1 METLWVLG
9 VISAVKTVSPA
20 IPNIAWDLMKMQ
32 TMKRKE
38 KRMNKKLGKALIFAA
53 GAAVGAVISAF
64 VTNRVVEKT
73 YRDAADEEIFEANRI
88 ANDRIKKYKEEI
100 KELQEKISRQKVT
113 INTLADQVREGKG
126 DGDLS
131 DILSDDEDGEDDP
144 RLRSAVKKVERKT
157 EKTTYTR
164 YTGRYGGTKVE
175 EPEEEDTEFPFSEV
189 DPEEEEDC
197 VRENSP
203 RLIDED
209 TFSNTAMSYSKE
221 DLYFFLYDGKVVSED
236 GEWIENYQ
244 ALTGPFDENKDAGD
258 EIYIRNDELAV
269 DYRIEFRAGYGEE
282 AISMTDIWDEE

>member
-1 METLWVLG
+1 MT
-9 VISAVKTVSPA
+9 
-20 IPNIAWDLMKMQ
+20 
-32 TMKRKE
+32 RKE
-38 KRMNKKLGKALIFAA
+38 KHMNKKLGKALIFAA
-53 GAAVGAVISAF
+53 GAAIGAVVSAF

-88 ANDRIKKYKEEI
+88 ANDRIKKYKDEI
-100 KELQEKISRQKVT
+100 KELKEKISRQKVT
-113 INTLADQVREGKG
+113 INTLADQVREGKK

-131 DILSDDEDGEDDP
+131 DILDEDGEDDP
-144 RLRSAVKKVERKT
+144 RLRAAAKKVERKA
-157 EKTTYTR
+157 EDPREFRKNPTYTR
-164 YTGRYGGTKVE
+164 YTERYGGTKVD
-175 EPEEEDTEFPFSEV
+175 EPEEEDVEFPF
-189 DPEEEEDC
+189 DPDEEEDC
-197 VRENSP
+197 IRENSP

-282 AISMTDIWDEE
+282 AISHTDIWDEE

>member
-1 METLWVLG
+1 
-9 VISAVKTVSPA
+9 
-20 IPNIAWDLMKMQ
+20 
-32 TMKRKE
+32 
-38 KRMNKKLGKALIFAA
+38 MNKKLGKALIFAA
-53 GAAVGAVISAF
+53 GAAVGAVVSAF

-73 YRDAADEEIFEANRI
+73 YRDAADEEIFEANKL
-88 ANDRIKKYKEEI
+88 ANDRIKKYKDEI
-100 KELQEKISRQKVT
+100 KELKEKISRQKVT
-113 INTLADQVREGKG
+113 INTLADQVREGKK

-131 DILSDDEDGEDDP
+131 DILGDDEDGEDDP
-144 RLRSAVKKVERKT
+144 RLRSAVKKVERKV
-157 EKTTYTR
+157 EDFKEFRRNPTYTR
-164 YTGRYGGTKVE
+164 YAGRYGATTVG
-175 EPEEEDTEFPFSEV
+175 EDGGGFSEGTEFPF
-189 DPEEEEDC
+189 DPDEEEDC
-197 VRENSP
+197 IRENSP

>member
-1 METLWVLG
+1 
-9 VISAVKTVSPA
+9 
-20 IPNIAWDLMKMQ
+20 
-32 TMKRKE
+32 
-38 KRMNKKLGKALIFAA
+38 MNKKLGKALIFAA

-88 ANDRIKKYKEEI
+88 ANDRIKKYKDEI
-100 KELQEKISRQKVT
+100 KELKEKISRQKVT

-131 DILSDDEDGEDDP
+131 DILGDDEDGEDDP
-144 RLRSAVKKVERKT
+144 RLRSTVKKVERKA
-157 EKTTYTR
+157 EDSREFRKNPTYTR
-164 YTGRYGGTKVE
+164 YANRYGATTVG
-175 EPEEEDTEFPFSEV
+175 EDDDGFSSEGTEFPYSEV

-197 VRENSP
+197 IRDNSP

-209 TFSNTAMSYSKE
+209 TFSNTALSYSKE
-221 DLYFFLYDGKVVSED
+221 DLYFFLFDGKVVSED

-244 ALTGPFDENKDAGD
+244 ALTGPFDTNRDAGD
-258 EIYIRNDELAV
+258 EIYVRNDELAV

-282 AISMTDIWDEE
+282 AISMTDIWEDED

>member
-1 METLWVLG
+1 
-9 VISAVKTVSPA
+9 
-20 IPNIAWDLMKMQ
+20 
-32 TMKRKE
+32 
-38 KRMNKKLGKALIFAA
+38 MNKKLTKALIFAA
-53 GAAVGAVISAF
+53 GAAVGAVVSAF

-73 YRDAADEEIFEANRI
+73 YRDAADEEIFEANKL
-88 ANDRIKKYKEEI
+88 ANERIKKYKDEI
-100 KELQEKISRQKVT
+100 KDLKEKISRQKVT

-144 RLRSAVKKVERKT
+144 RLRGTAKKVERKA
-157 EKTTYTR
+157 KKSTYTR
-164 YTGRYGGTKVE
+164 YTARYGGTKVV
-175 EPEEEDTEFPFSEV
+175 EPEEEDVEFPF
-189 DPEEEEDC
+189 DPDEEEDC
-197 VRENSP
+197 IRENSP

-209 TFSNTAMSYSKE
+209 TFSNTALSYSKE

-258 EIYIRNDELAV
+258 ELYIRNDELAV

-282 AISMTDIWDEE
+282 AISHTDIWDEE

>member
-1 METLWVLG
+1 
-9 VISAVKTVSPA
+9 
-20 IPNIAWDLMKMQ
+20 
-32 TMKRKE
+32 
-38 KRMNKKLGKALIFAA
+38 MNKKLTKALIFAA

-88 ANDRIKKYKEEI
+88 ANDRIKKYKDEI
-100 KELQEKISRQKVT
+100 KELKEKISRQKVT

-131 DILSDDEDGEDDP
+131 DILGDDEDGEDDP
-144 RLRSAVKKVERKT
+144 RLRAAAKKVERKIKDFR
-157 EKTTYTR
+157 EFRKNPTYTR
-164 YTGRYGGTKVE
+164 YASIYGGTKVE
-175 EPEEEDTEFPFSEV
+175 EPEEEDTEFPF
-189 DPEEEEDC
+189 DPDEEEDC
-197 VRENSP
+197 IRENSP

-209 TFSNTAMSYSKE
+209 TFSNTAMGYSKE
-221 DLYFFLYDGKVVSED
+221 DLYFYTYDGKVVSED

-244 ALTGPFDENKDAGD
+244 ALTGPFDENKNAGD

-282 AISMTDIWDEE
+282 AISMTDVWDEE

>member
-1 METLWVLG
+1 MT
-9 VISAVKTVSPA
+9 
-20 IPNIAWDLMKMQ
+20 
-32 TMKRKE
+32 RKE

-53 GAAVGAVISAF
+53 GAAVGAVVSAF
-64 VTNRVVEKT
+64 ITNRVVEKT
-73 YRDAADEEIFEANRI
+73 YRDAADEEIFEANKL
-88 ANDRIKKYKEEI
+88 ANDRIKKYKDEI
-100 KELQEKISRQKVT
+100 KELKEKISRQKVT
-113 INTLADQVREGKG
+113 INTLADQVREGKK

-131 DILSDDEDGEDDP
+131 DILGDDEDGEDDP
-144 RLRSAVKKVERKT
+144 RLRAAVKKVEGKAKENRQGVKSPV
-157 EKTTYTR
+157 YTR
-164 YTGRYGGTKVE
+164 YTSRYGGTRVE
-175 EPEEEDTEFPFSEV
+175 EDDGELSDGTEFPF
-189 DPEEEEDC
+189 DPDEEEDC
-197 VRENSP
+197 IRENSP

-209 TFSNTAMSYSKE
+209 TFSNTALSYSKE

>member
-1 METLWVLG
+1 
-9 VISAVKTVSPA
+9 
-20 IPNIAWDLMKMQ
+20 
-32 TMKRKE
+32 
-38 KRMNKKLGKALIFAA
+38 MNKKLGKALIFAA
-53 GAAVGAVISAF
+53 GAAIGAVVSAF

-73 YRDAADEEIFEANRI
+73 YRDAADEEIFEANRL
-88 ANDRIKKYKEEI
+88 ANDRIKKYKDEI
-100 KELQEKISRQKVT
+100 KELKEKISRQKVT

-131 DILSDDEDGEDDP
+131 DILGDDEDGEDDP
-144 RLRSAVKKVERKT
+144 RLRAATKKVERKI
-157 EKTTYTR
+157 EDFREFRKNPTYTR
-164 YTGRYGGTKVE
+164 YASRYGATTVG
-175 EPEEEDTEFPFSEV
+175 EDGGGLSDGTEFPYSEV

-197 VRENSP
+197 IRENSP

-209 TFSNTAMSYSKE
+209 TFANTALSYSKE

-236 GEWIENYQ
+236 GEWLENYQ
-244 ALTGPFDENKDAGD
+244 ALTGKFDENRDAGD

>member
-1 METLWVLG
+1 
-9 VISAVKTVSPA
+9 
-20 IPNIAWDLMKMQ
+20 
-32 TMKRKE
+32 
-38 KRMNKKLGKALIFAA
+38 MNKKLGKALIFAA

-88 ANDRIKKYKEEI
+88 ANDRIKKYKDEI
-100 KELQEKISRQKVT
+100 KELKEKISRQKVT

-131 DILSDDEDGEDDP
+131 DILGDDEDGEDDP
-144 RLRSAVKKVERKT
+144 RLGSTVKKVEGKV

-164 YTGRYGGTKVE
+164 YASRYGGTPVE
-175 EPEEEDTEFPFSEV
+175 EDDDESSDGTEFPYGEV

-197 VRENSP
+197 IRDNSP

-209 TFSNTAMSYSKE
+209 TFSNTALSYSKE
-221 DLYFFLYDGKVVSED
+221 DLYYFLFDGKVVSED

-244 ALTGPFDENKDAGD
+244 ALTGPFDTNRDAGD
-258 EIYIRNDELAV
+258 EIYVRNDELAV
-269 DYRIEFRAGYGEE
+269 DYRIEFRAGFGEE
-282 AISMTDIWDEE
+282 AISMTDIWEDED

>member
-1 METLWVLG
+1 
-9 VISAVKTVSPA
+9 
-20 IPNIAWDLMKMQ
+20 
-32 TMKRKE
+32 
-38 KRMNKKLGKALIFAA
+38 MNKKLTKALIFAA
-53 GAAVGAVISAF
+53 GAAVGAVVSAF

-88 ANDRIKKYKEEI
+88 ANDRIKKYKDEI

-157 EKTTYTR
+157 EEPTYTR
-164 YTGRYGGTKVE
+164 YTGRYGATTVGK
-175 EPEEEDTEFPFSEV
+175 DDGGFSDGTEFPF

-197 VRENSP
+197 IRENSP

-209 TFSNTAMSYSKE
+209 TFSNTALSYSKE
-221 DLYFFLYDGKVVSED
+221 DLYFFLYDGKVISED

>member
-1 METLWVLG
+1 
-9 VISAVKTVSPA
+9 
-20 IPNIAWDLMKMQ
+20 
-32 TMKRKE
+32 
-38 KRMNKKLGKALIFAA
+38 MNKKLTKALIFAA

-88 ANDRIKKYKEEI
+88 ANDRIKKYKDEI
-100 KELQEKISRQKVT
+100 KELKEKISRQKVT

-131 DILSDDEDGEDDP
+131 DILGDDEDGEDDP
-144 RLRSAVKKVERKT
+144 RLRSAVKKVERKDK
-157 EKTTYTR
+157 EYYQEVKKSPVYTK
-164 YTGRYGGTKVE
+164 YTGRYGGHSVE
-175 EPEEEDTEFPFSEV
+175 EDDDEYPDGTEFPF

-197 VRENSP
+197 IRENSP

-209 TFSNTAMSYSKE
+209 TFANTALSYSKE
-221 DLYFFLYDGKVVSED
+221 DLYFFLFDGKVVSED

-244 ALTGPFDENKDAGD
+244 ALTGSFDENKDAGD

-269 DYRIEFRAGYGEE
+269 DYRIEFRAGFGEE
-282 AISMTDIWDEE
+282 AISMTDIWEDED

>member
-1 METLWVLG
+1 
-9 VISAVKTVSPA
+9 
-20 IPNIAWDLMKMQ
+20 
-32 TMKRKE
+32 
-38 KRMNKKLGKALIFAA
+38 MNKKLGKALIFAA
-53 GAAVGAVISAF
+53 GAAVGAVVSAF

-73 YRDAADEEIFEANRI
+73 YRDAADEEIFEANKL
-88 ANDRIKKYKEEI
+88 ANDRIKKYKDEI
-100 KELQEKISRQKVT
+100 KELKEKISRQKVT
-113 INTLADQVREGKG
+113 INTLADQVREGKK
-126 DGDLS
+126 DGDVS
-131 DILSDDEDGEDDP
+131 DVLDDEDGEDDP
-144 RLRSAVKKVERKT
+144 RLRAAVEKVERKA
-157 EKTTYTR
+157 KTYSQEVKKSPVYTR

-175 EPEEEDTEFPFSEV
+175 EPEEEDAEFPF
-189 DPEEEEDC
+189 DPDEEEDC
-197 VRENSP
+197 IRENSP

>member
-1 METLWVLG
+1 
-9 VISAVKTVSPA
+9 
-20 IPNIAWDLMKMQ
+20 
-32 TMKRKE
+32 
-38 KRMNKKLGKALIFAA
+38 MNKKLTKALIFAA
-53 GAAVGAVISAF
+53 GAAVGAVVSAF

-73 YRDAADEEIFEANRI
+73 YRDAADEEIFEANRL
-88 ANDRIKKYKEEI
+88 ANDRIKKYKDEI
-100 KELQEKISRQKVT
+100 KELKEKISRQKVT

-144 RLRSAVKKVERKT
+144 RLRAAAKKVERKV
-157 EKTTYTR
+157 EDPRESRKNPTYTR
-164 YTGRYGGTKVE
+164 YTGRYGGTKVVE
-175 EPEEEDTEFPFSEV
+175 AEEEDVEFPF
-189 DPEEEEDC
+189 DPDEEEDC
-197 VRENSP
+197 IKENSP

-221 DLYFFLYDGKVVSED
+221 DLYFYIYDGKVVSED

-244 ALTGPFDENKDAGD
+244 ALTGPFDENRDAGD

>member
-1 METLWVLG
+1 
-9 VISAVKTVSPA
+9 
-20 IPNIAWDLMKMQ
+20 
-32 TMKRKE
+32 
-38 KRMNKKLGKALIFAA
+38 MNKKLGKVLIFAA
-53 GAAVGAVISAF
+53 GAAVGAVVSAF

-88 ANDRIKKYKEEI
+88 ANDRIKKYKDEI
-100 KELQEKISRQKVT
+100 KELKEKISRQKVT

-131 DILSDDEDGEDDP
+131 DILGDDEDGEDDP
-144 RLRSAVKKVERKT
+144 RLRSAAKKVERKT
-157 EKTTYTR
+157 EDPREFWKNSTYTR
-164 YTGRYGGTKVE
+164 YASRYGGTKVD
-175 EPEEEDTEFPFSEV
+175 EPEEEEDVEFPYSEV

-197 VRENSP
+197 IRENSP

-209 TFSNTAMSYSKE
+209 TFANTAFSYSKE

-244 ALTGPFDENKDAGD
+244 ALTGQFDENKDAGD

-282 AISMTDIWDEE
+282 AISMTDIWEDED

>member
-1 METLWVLG
+1 
-9 VISAVKTVSPA
+9 
-20 IPNIAWDLMKMQ
+20 
-32 TMKRKE
+32 
-38 KRMNKKLGKALIFAA
+38 MNKKLGKVLIFAA
-53 GAAVGAVISAF
+53 GAAVGAVISAV
-64 VTNRVVEKT
+64 VTNKVVEKT

-144 RLRSAVKKVERKT
+144 RLRSAVKKVERKNT
-157 EKTTYTR
+157 DLREFRKDPTYTR
-164 YTGRYGGTKVE
+164 YTGRYGGTKIE
-175 EPEEEDTEFPFSEV
+175 EPEEEDAEFPF

-197 VRENSP
+197 IRENSP

-209 TFSNTAMSYSKE
+209 TFSNTALSYSKE

-258 EIYIRNDELAV
+258 EIFIRNDELAV
-269 DYRIEFRAGYGEE
+269 DYRIEFRAGFGEE
-282 AISMTDIWDEE
+282 AISMTDIWEDED

>member
-1 METLWVLG
+1 
-9 VISAVKTVSPA
+9 
-20 IPNIAWDLMKMQ
+20 
-32 TMKRKE
+32 
-38 KRMNKKLGKALIFAA
+38 MNKKLTKALIFAA

-88 ANDRIKKYKEEI
+88 ANDRIKKYKDEI
-100 KELQEKISRQKVT
+100 KELKEKISRQKVT

-131 DILSDDEDGEDDP
+131 DILGDDEDGEDDP
-144 RLRSAVKKVERKT
+144 RLRSAVKKVERKDK
-157 EKTTYTR
+157 EYYQEVKKSPVYTK
-164 YTGRYGGTKVE
+164 YTGRYGGHSVE
-175 EPEEEDTEFPFSEV
+175 EDDDEYPDGTEFPF

-197 VRENSP
+197 IRENSP

-209 TFSNTAMSYSKE
+209 TFANTALSYSKE
-221 DLYFFLYDGKVVSED
+221 DLYFFLFDGKVVSED

-244 ALTGPFDENKDAGD
+244 ALTGKFDENKNAGD

>member
-1 METLWVLG
+1 
-9 VISAVKTVSPA
+9 
-20 IPNIAWDLMKMQ
+20 
-32 TMKRKE
+32 
-38 KRMNKKLGKALIFAA
+38 MNKKLGKALIFAA
-53 GAAVGAVISAF
+53 GAAVGAVVSAF

-88 ANDRIKKYKEEI
+88 ANDRIKKYKDEI
-100 KELQEKISRQKVT
+100 KELKEKISRQKVT

-144 RLRSAVKKVERKT
+144 RLRSAVKKVERKA
-157 EKTTYTR
+157 EVPTYTR
-164 YTGRYGGTKVE
+164 YAGRYGGTKVE
-175 EPEEEDTEFPFSEV
+175 EPEEEDAEFPF
-189 DPEEEEDC
+189 DPDEEEDC
-197 VRENSP
+197 IRENSP

-209 TFSNTAMSYSKE
+209 TFSNTALSYSKE
-221 DLYFFLYDGKVVSED
+221 DLYFFLYDGKVISED

>member
-1 METLWVLG
+1 
-9 VISAVKTVSPA
+9 
-20 IPNIAWDLMKMQ
+20 
-32 TMKRKE
+32 
-38 KRMNKKLGKALIFAA
+38 MNKKLGKALIFAA
-53 GAAVGAVISAF
+53 GAAIGAVVSAF

-73 YRDAADEEIFEANRI
+73 YRDAADEEIFEANKL
-88 ANDRIKKYKEEI
+88 ANDRIKKYKDEI
-100 KELQEKISRQKVT
+100 KELKEKISRQKVT
-113 INTLADQVREGKG
+113 INTLADQVREGKK

-131 DILSDDEDGEDDP
+131 DILGDDEDGEDDP
-144 RLRSAVKKVERKT
+144 RLRSAVKKVERKI
-157 EKTTYTR
+157 EDFREFRKNPAYTR
-164 YTGRYGGTKVE
+164 YTSRYSATAVGEDGGGLS
-175 EPEEEDTEFPFSEV
+175 DGTEFPYSEV

-197 VRENSP
+197 IRENSP

>member
-1 METLWVLG
+1 
-9 VISAVKTVSPA
+9 
-20 IPNIAWDLMKMQ
+20 
-32 TMKRKE
+32 
-38 KRMNKKLGKALIFAA
+38 MNKKLGKALIFAA
-53 GAAVGAVISAF
+53 GAAVGAVVSAF

-73 YRDAADEEIFEANRI
+73 YRDAADEEIFEANKL
-88 ANDRIKKYKEEI
+88 ANDRIKKYKDEI
-100 KELQEKISRQKVT
+100 KELKEKISRQKVT

-144 RLRSAVKKVERKT
+144 RLRAAAKKVERKNT
-157 EKTTYTR
+157 DLREFRKNPTYTR
-164 YTGRYGGTKVE
+164 YASRYGATTVG
-175 EPEEEDTEFPFSEV
+175 EDSGGLSEGTEFPFGEV

-197 VRENSP
+197 IRENSP

-209 TFSNTAMSYSKE
+209 TFANTALSYSKE

-244 ALTGPFDENKDAGD
+244 ALTGKFDENKDAGD

>member
-1 METLWVLG
+1 
-9 VISAVKTVSPA
+9 
-20 IPNIAWDLMKMQ
+20 
-32 TMKRKE
+32 
-38 KRMNKKLGKALIFAA
+38 MNKKLTKALIFAA

-144 RLRSAVKKVERKT
+144 RLRAAAKKVERKV
-157 EKTTYTR
+157 EEPTYTR
-164 YTGRYGGTKVE
+164 YTGRYGGTKVK
-175 EPEEEDTEFPFSEV
+175 EPEEEDTEFPF

-197 VRENSP
+197 
-203 RLIDED
+203 I
-209 TFSNTAMSYSKE
+209 
-221 DLYFFLYDGKVVSED
+221 
-236 GEWIENYQ
+236 
-244 ALTGPFDENKDAGD
+244 
-258 EIYIRNDELAV
+258 
-269 DYRIEFRAGYGEE
+269 
-282 AISMTDIWDEE
+282 

>member
-1 METLWVLG
+1 
-9 VISAVKTVSPA
+9 
-20 IPNIAWDLMKMQ
+20 
-32 TMKRKE
+32 
-38 KRMNKKLGKALIFAA
+38 MNKKLGKVLIFAA
-53 GAAVGAVISAF
+53 GAAVGAVVSAF
-64 VTNRVVEKT
+64 VTNRIVEKT

-88 ANDRIKKYKEEI
+88 ANDRIKKYKDEI
-100 KELQEKISRQKVT
+100 KELKEKISRQKVT

-131 DILSDDEDGEDDP
+131 DILGDDEDGEDDP
-144 RLRSAVKKVERKT
+144 RLRSAAKKVERKI

-164 YTGRYGGTKVE
+164 YAGRYGATTVG
-175 EPEEEDTEFPFSEV
+175 EDGGGLSDGAEFPYSEV

-197 VRENSP
+197 IRENSP

-209 TFSNTAMSYSKE
+209 TFANTALSYSKE

-236 GEWIENYQ
+236 GEWLENYQ
-244 ALTGPFDENKDAGD
+244 ALTGKFDENRDAGD

>member
-1 METLWVLG
+1 
-9 VISAVKTVSPA
+9 
-20 IPNIAWDLMKMQ
+20 
-32 TMKRKE
+32 
-38 KRMNKKLGKALIFAA
+38 MNKKLGKALIFAA
-53 GAAVGAVISAF
+53 GAAVGAVVSAF

-88 ANDRIKKYKEEI
+88 ANDRIKKYKDEI
-100 KELQEKISRQKVT
+100 KELKEKISRQKVT

-144 RLRSAVKKVERKT
+144 RLRAATKKVERKT
-157 EKTTYTR
+157 KTYNQEVKKSPVYTR
-164 YTGRYGGTKVE
+164 YTGRYGGTIVE
-175 EPEEEDTEFPFSEV
+175 GSDAESSDGTEFPF
-189 DPEEEEDC
+189 DPDEEEDC
-197 VRENSP
+197 IRENSP

-221 DLYFFLYDGKVVSED
+221 DLYFFTYDGKVVSED

>member
-1 METLWVLG
+1 
-9 VISAVKTVSPA
+9 
-20 IPNIAWDLMKMQ
+20 
-32 TMKRKE
+32 
-38 KRMNKKLGKALIFAA
+38 MNKKLGKALIFAA
-53 GAAVGAVISAF
+53 GAAVGAVVSAF

-73 YRDAADEEIFEANRI
+73 YRDAADEEIFEANKL
-88 ANDRIKKYKEEI
+88 ANERIKKYKDEI
-100 KELQEKISRQKVT
+100 KELKEKISRQKVT

-131 DILSDDEDGEDDP
+131 DILDDEDGEDDP
-144 RLRSAVKKVERKT
+144 RLRAAAKKVERKT
-157 EKTTYTR
+157 EDPREIRKNPTYTR
-164 YTGRYGGTKVE
+164 YAARYGATTVG
-175 EPEEEDTEFPFSEV
+175 EDGGGFSDGTEFPF
-189 DPEEEEDC
+189 DPDEEEDC
-197 VRENSP
+197 IRENSP

-244 ALTGPFDENKDAGD
+244 ALTGPFDENKNAGD

>member
-1 METLWVLG
+1 
-9 VISAVKTVSPA
+9 
-20 IPNIAWDLMKMQ
+20 
-32 TMKRKE
+32 
-38 KRMNKKLGKALIFAA
+38 MNKKLGKALIFAA
-53 GAAVGAVISAF
+53 GAAVGAVVSAF

-73 YRDAADEEIFEANRI
+73 YRDAADEEIFEANKL
-88 ANDRIKKYKEEI
+88 ANERIKKYKDEI
-100 KELQEKISRQKVT
+100 KELKEKISRQKVT

-131 DILSDDEDGEDDP
+131 DILGDDEDGEDDP
-144 RLRSAVKKVERKT
+144 RLRAAAKKVERKI

-164 YTGRYGGTKVE
+164 YTARYGGTKVD
-175 EPEEEDTEFPFSEV
+175 EPEEEDVEFPF
-189 DPEEEEDC
+189 DPDEEEDC
-197 VRENSP
+197 IRENSP

-221 DLYFFLYDGKVVSED
+221 DLYFYTYDGKVVSED

-244 ALTGPFDENKDAGD
+244 ALTGPFDENKNAGD

>member
-1 METLWVLG
+1 
-9 VISAVKTVSPA
+9 
-20 IPNIAWDLMKMQ
+20 
-32 TMKRKE
+32 
-38 KRMNKKLGKALIFAA
+38 MNKKLGKALIFAA
-53 GAAVGAVISAF
+53 GAAVGAVVSAF

-73 YRDAADEEIFEANRI
+73 YRDAADEEIFEANKL
-88 ANDRIKKYKEEI
+88 ANERIKKYKDEI
-100 KELQEKISRQKVT
+100 KELKDKISRQKVT

-131 DILSDDEDGEDDP
+131 DILGDAEDGEDDP
-144 RLRSAVKKVERKT
+144 RLRSAAKKVERKV
-157 EKTTYTR
+157 EDPREFRKNHTYTR
-164 YTGRYGGTKVE
+164 YTARYGGTKVD
-175 EPEEEDTEFPFSEV
+175 EPEGEDTEFPF
-189 DPEEEEDC
+189 DPDEEEDC
-197 VRENSP
+197 IRENSP

-282 AISMTDIWDEE
+282 AISHTDIWDEE

>member
-1 METLWVLG
+1 
-9 VISAVKTVSPA
+9 
-20 IPNIAWDLMKMQ
+20 
-32 TMKRKE
+32 
-38 KRMNKKLGKALIFAA
+38 MNKKLGKALIFAA

-157 EKTTYTR
+157 EDPRELRKNPTYTR
-164 YTGRYGGTKVE
+164 YTGRYGGTKAE
-175 EPEEEDTEFPFSEV
+175 ESEEEDTEFPF

-197 VRENSP
+197 IRENSP

-244 ALTGPFDENKDAGD
+244 ALTGKFDENKDAGD

>member
-1 METLWVLG
+1 
-9 VISAVKTVSPA
+9 
-20 IPNIAWDLMKMQ
+20 
-32 TMKRKE
+32 
-38 KRMNKKLGKALIFAA
+38 MNKKLTKALMFAA
-53 GAAVGAVISAF
+53 GAAVGAVVSAF

-73 YRDAADEEIFEANRI
+73 YRDAADEEIFEANKL
-88 ANDRIKKYKEEI
+88 ANDRIKKYKDEI
-100 KELQEKISRQKVT
+100 KELKEKISRQKVT
-113 INTLADQVREGKG
+113 INTLADQVREGKK

-131 DILSDDEDGEDDP
+131 DILGDDEDGEDDP
-144 RLRSAVKKVERKT
+144 RLRAAVKKVERKA
-157 EKTTYTR
+157 KTYSQEVKKSPVYTR
-164 YTGRYGGTKVE
+164 YASRYGGTRVE
-175 EPEEEDTEFPFSEV
+175 EDDGELSDGTEFPF
-189 DPEEEEDC
+189 DPDEEEDC
-197 VRENSP
+197 IRENSP

>member
-1 METLWVLG
+1 
-9 VISAVKTVSPA
+9 
-20 IPNIAWDLMKMQ
+20 
-32 TMKRKE
+32 
-38 KRMNKKLGKALIFAA
+38 MNKKLTKALIFVA
-53 GAAVGAVISAF
+53 GAAVGAVVSAF

-73 YRDAADEEIFEANRI
+73 YRDAADEEIFEANKL
-88 ANDRIKKYKEEI
+88 ANDRIKKYKDEI
-100 KELQEKISRQKVT
+100 KELKEKISRQKVT

-131 DILSDDEDGEDDP
+131 DILGDEDGEDDP
-144 RLRSAVKKVERKT
+144 RLRSAAKKVERKT
-157 EKTTYTR
+157 EDPRELRKNPTYTR
-164 YTGRYGGTKVE
+164 YTGRYGGAKVD

-197 VRENSP
+197 IRENSP

-209 TFSNTAMSYSKE
+209 TFANTALSYSKE
-221 DLYFFLYDGKVVSED
+221 DLYFFLYDGKVISED

-244 ALTGPFDENKDAGD
+244 ALTGKFDENKNAGD

>member
-1 METLWVLG
+1 
-9 VISAVKTVSPA
+9 
-20 IPNIAWDLMKMQ
+20 
-32 TMKRKE
+32 
-38 KRMNKKLGKALIFAA
+38 MNKKLTKALIFAA

-126 DGDLS
+126 DGDPS

-144 RLRSAVKKVERKT
+144 RLRSAAKKVERKV
-157 EKTTYTR
+157 EKSTYTR

-175 EPEEEDTEFPFSEV
+175 EPEEEDAEFPF
-189 DPEEEEDC
+189 DPDEEEDC
-197 VRENSP
+197 IRENSP

-209 TFSNTAMSYSKE
+209 TFSNTALSYSKE
-221 DLYFFLYDGKVVSED
+221 DLYFFTYDGKVVSED